1 MKLKVKTLN
10 AKKNQR
16 PKILL
21 VEDDLNLSVVI
32 QDYLELLDYDT
43 TVCNDGEAGMTEFT
57 KKKYDL
63 VILDV
68 MMPKKDGFSVAEDIR
83 KYDDVTPII
92 FVTAKSMK
100 EDRIKGFLAGC
111 DDYLTKP
118 FNTEELSMRI
128 KAILKRCLIAQNGK
142 TESNQKMFE
151 IGRYVFDFENMLL
164 KLDGTEYTLT
174 RKEGALLKLLC
185 IYKNKLLTREQ
196 ALKSV
201 WGDDDYFIGRSM
213 DVFITKLR
221 KYLKD
226 DPGISITNVHGTG
239 FKLEIREV
247 NDQNA
252 GNE

>member
-1 MKLKVKTLN
+1 MKLKVRTLN
-10 AKKNQR
+10 TKKNPK

-21 VEDDLNLSVVI
+21 VEDDPNLSVVV

-43 TVCNDGEAGMTEFT
+43 TVCNDGEEGITEFT

-68 MMPKKDGFSVAEDIR
+68 MMPKKDGFAVAEDIR
-83 KYDDVTPII
+83 KFDDDTPII

-100 EDRIKGFLAGC
+100 EDRIKGFQAGC
-111 DDYLTKP
+111 DDYISKP

-128 KAILKRCLIAQNGK
+128 KAILKRCMMARNGK
-142 TESNQKMFE
+142 ADSSQKIFE

-164 KLDGTEYTLT
+164 KLDGIEYTLT

-247 NDQNA
+247 KDQIA
-252 GNE
+252 EEG